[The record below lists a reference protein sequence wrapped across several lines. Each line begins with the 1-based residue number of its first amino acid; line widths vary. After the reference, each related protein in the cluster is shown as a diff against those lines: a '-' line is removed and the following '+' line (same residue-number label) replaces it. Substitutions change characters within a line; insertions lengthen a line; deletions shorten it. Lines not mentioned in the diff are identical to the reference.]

1 MKYVVELF
9 ESFGDRINPFNPAY
23 IY

>member
-1 MKYVVELF
+1 VKYVVELI
-9 ESFGDRINPFNPAY
+9 ELFGDRINPFNPAY